1 MNQAG
6 KQPVPSHNTGARPIR
21 SAWTVHLYD
30 SAVSN
35 AAATTLAASGL
46 LACIIAGL
54 HFRLFTRL
62 DDELATWF
70 NLMAGRSWV
79 FDRVVVSVSENVL
92 AKGLP
97 AMAAFFYAWFEDA
110 QDTGDS
116 ELSEKRQT
124 LLYTIMICVPALILA
139 RALAWGLPYRP
150 RPIADPRLHL
160 HLAYT
165 FDPGVLFHWSSFPS
179 DHMILFMTLATG
191 VSLVSIRAGV
201 FLYLQAVLV
210 IALPRLYLGIHYPSD
225 LLVGAAIGCAIGLL
239 ANVQSLRSM
248 VISPGVRLLHYSHG
262 LFYAA
267 LFYLALETALLYD
280 HFRMGAVT
288 LSHGL
293 QAIVHYFGHRG

>member
-6 KQPVPSHNTGARPIR
+6 KQPVPTHDISAHSIR
-21 SAWTVHLYD
+21 SGWTAHLYD
-30 SAVSN
+30 SAANN

-46 LACIIAGL
+46 LACIIAGV
-54 HFRLFTRL
+54 HFGLFTRL
-62 DDELATWF
+62 DDELAIWF
-70 NLMAGRSWV
+70 NLMAGRSWAL
-79 FDRVVVSVSENVL
+79 DRVVVSVSENVL

-97 AMAAFFYAWFEDA
+97 AMAAFFYAWFEDG
-110 QDTGDS
+110 QDTGGS
-116 ELSEKRQT
+116 ELTEKRQT
-124 LLYTIMICVPALILA
+124 LLYTIMICIPALILA

-191 VSLVSIRAGV
+191 VVAVSVRAGI

-225 LLVGAAIGCAIGLL
+225 LIAGALIGCAIGLL
-239 ANVQSLRSM
+239 AHRVAFRGL
-248 VISPGVRLLHYSHG
+248 VIGPGVRLHHYSPG

-267 LFYLALETALLYD
+267 LFYLGLETALLYD
-280 HFRMGAVT
+280 HFRMGAVA
-288 LSHGL
+288 LSNGLHAVAQHFAHHG
-293 QAIVHYFGHRG
+293 